1 MPLLNLPDRLSDDF
15 ALLTTLVAAGEK
27 GMAFFKQFTK
37 LAHQNVLTGTEVEAD
52 VDSKMFSA
60 AAGKIGGDATAE
72 TVRRAVLGL
81 AHVLVQSAKAGLRFS
96 KNDFML
102 STASVGLPRTQ
113 ASYLCDHFFLH
124 ASDYREHLKQT
135 HK

>member
-1 MPLLNLPDRLSDDF
+1 M
-15 ALLTTLVAAGEK
+15 
-27 GMAFFKQFTK
+27 
-37 LAHQNVLTGTEVEAD
+37 LTGTEVEAD

-60 AAGKIGGDATAE
+60 AAGKIGGDATADS
-72 TVRRAVLGL
+72 VRRAVLGL
-81 AHVLVQSAKAGLRFS
+81 AHVLVQCAKAGLRFS

-102 STASVGLPRTQ
+102 STAAVGLPRTQ
-113 ASYLCDHFFLH
+113 AAHLCDHFFLH